1 MTGWSTVLL
10 GALCIALSAVQALAP
25 LLLRRLDAMLA
36 SGDDPARAMRD
47 AWSAGA
53 GAGAI
58 VNALFGVALIVI
70 GFGVTRRLRWA
81 HPALEL
87 SGWASI
93 VVLAIL
99 AKPSLAPFFAM
110 AGESESSG
118 AGMVAVAVL
127 LVLAQ
132 LGAVLWF
139 LRFWRK
145 AEVRD
150 AFAESRGQGFR
161 SGDAA

>member
-1 MTGWSTVLL
+1 MTGWSTILL
-10 GALCIALSAVQALAP
+10 GALCIALSVVQAVAP
-25 LLLRRLDAMLA
+25 LLLRRLDAILA
-36 SGDDPARAMRD
+36 RGDDPSRTMRD

-53 GAGAI
+53 GTGAI

-70 GFGVTRRLRWA
+70 GFGVTRRSRWA
-81 HPALEL
+81 HTALEL
-87 SGWASI
+87 SCWASI

-99 AKPSLAPFFAM
+99 AKPSLAPLFAL
-110 AGESESSG
+110 AGEGASSG
-118 AGMVAVAVL
+118 SGMVAVAVL

-132 LGAVLWF
+132 LVAVLWF

-150 AFAESRGQGFR
+150 AFR
-161 SGDAA
+161 